1 MSPYIYSI
9 ILIVIIVIFTTIY
22 GKKRMNEEWKGELI
36 KKRKDFTDEN
46 SIDTYTLVFKTED
59 GRKKRTKI
67 NSLSDFNNWNIGDKV
82 EKKKGEYH
90 PRKV

>member
-59 GRKKRTKI
+59 GKKKRTKI

>member
-36 KKRKDFTDEN
+36 KKRKDFTD
-46 SIDTYTLVFKTED
+46 
-59 GRKKRTKI
+59 
-67 NSLSDFNNWNIGDKV
+67 
-82 EKKKGEYH
+82 
-90 PRKV
+90 

>member
-59 GRKKRTKI
+59 GKKKRTKI
-67 NSLSDFNNWNIGDKV
+67 NSLNDFNNWNIGDKV
-82 EKKKGEYH
+82 EMKKGEYH

>member
-22 GKKRMNEEWKGELI
+22 GKKRMNDEWKGELI

-59 GRKKRTKI
+59 GKKKRTKI

>member
-59 GRKKRTKI
+59 GKKKRTKI
-67 NSLSDFNNWNIGDKV
+67 NSLSDFNKWNIGDKV